1 MTLQFPSSPSNNDV
15 YENYI
20 YNSTAGAWQ
29 KLPGN
34 AFADAAVS
42 DTPPVNPNNGDL
54 WLNSADAKMYIY
66 YNDGDS
72 SQWIAAVG
80 GTVPSQGKIIA
91 VKDAIFTGTQVASS
105 IAAGGNVA
113 VTDLSITHEVAN
125 ASNKLIISAFLG
137 VAASSQSFAPVGLA
151 VHDGTGL
158 IAVGASPDSRTP
170 VSAGGAVEA
179 SGSTNT
185 VTMPSVT
192 FVHTPG
198 AGSKTYTVRAIN
210 ISGVTR
216 TLYVNRSEDDTDNAD
231 RARGVS
237 SLVIQ
242 EVSV

>member
-1 MTLQFPSSPSNNDV
+1 MTLEFPSSPTNDQV

-91 VKDAIFTGTQVASS
+91 VKDAIFTGTQSASVT
-105 IAAGGNVA
+105 GGSNVA

-137 VAASSQSFAPVGLA
+137 AASNDIGFGNVGLA

-158 IAVGASPDSRTP
+158 IAVGASPGSRAAVT
-170 VSAGGAVEA
+170 AGGATVGT
-179 SGSTNT
+179 GSETIA
-185 VTMPSVT
+185 TMPSVT

-210 ISGVTR
+210 INTATDTVHI
-216 TLYVNRSEDDTDNAD
+216 NRAESDTDVGTRF
-231 RARGVS
+231 RAVS

>member
-80 GTVPSQGKIIA
+80 GTVPSQGKILQVVSTTKTDTFTTSSTSFVDVTGFTVSVTPSSATNKIFVIA
-91 VKDAIFTGTQVASS
+91 NFLTGIDSANDLVLVNLVRDSTN
-105 IAAGGNVA
+105 IAQSTGSG
-113 VTDLSITHEVAN
+113 TAN
-125 ASNKLIISAFLG
+125 
-137 VAASSQSFAPVGLA
+137 QTFAPWSNNANG
-151 VHDGTGL
+151 
-158 IAVGASPDSRTP
+158 S
-170 VSAGGAVEA
+170 
-179 SGSTNT
+179 STNGISFLDSPAT
-185 VTMPSVT
+185 TSAT
-192 FVHTPG
+192 
-198 AGSKTYTVRAIN
+198 TYKIQVRAN
-210 ISGVTR
+210 ISGGVVTFGR
-216 TLYVNRSEDDTDNAD
+216 YANNDLYRSASFLT
-231 RARGVS
+231 VM
-237 SLVIQ
+237 
-242 EVSV
+242 EVAA

>member
-1 MTLQFPSSPSNNDV
+1 MTLEFPSSPTNDQV

-91 VKDAIFTGTQVASS
+91 VKDALFTGTQSASVT
-105 IAAGGNVA
+105 AGSNVA

-137 VAASSQSFAPVGLA
+137 ATASTEGHANVGLA
-151 VHDGTGL
+151 INDGSGF
-158 IAVGASPDSRTP
+158 IAVGD
-170 VSAGGAVEA
+170 A
-179 SGSTNT
+179 SGSRTR
-185 VTMPSVT
+185 VA
-192 FVHTPG
+192 
-198 AGSKTYTVRAIN
+198 AG
-210 ISGVTR
+210 G
-216 TLYVNRSEDDTDNAD
+216 
-231 RARGVS
+231 
-237 SLVIQ
+237 
-242 EVSV
+242 